1 MIVNAP
7 QGVKRKLYHQL
18 VLLVIAFFIMLSYVV
33 QLQEANA
40 YMGYA
45 PISLG
50 IGFIV
55 CFAIGFLLITMMMPA
70 KINKPSDFFC
80 FFYGFFVLLPYS
92 LLHSIRGEVA
102 FESFAIYFVILFFP
116 LLFVKIILLRLPVFR
131 FPGLISQSSIILFL
145 CVLIVVGVVMVLL
158 NPTPSAGFELS
169 TSYDRRLEGR
179 EIFVSG
185 SFFSYFSTAII
196 NGFAP
201 LVAFWACWK
210 KKSWLMIVPF
220 LCWLAFYYL
229 LGLKAPILFIT
240 VAALL
245 GYAARVRKIEFF
257 LACIYLLLVLAFVVF
272 VFEYT
277 VTNYSYVADYFL
289 RRAFT
294 VPSWVNASFF
304 EFMTSESVK
313 WSELTG
319 IDGGKSISFVVGEE
333 YLGFEGLNANTNA
346 FMYALGS
353 GGVVLYLL
361 TIFLV
366 SAVFFILDSAYV
378 RKNNPIFIYIGFSYS
393 VLIIEQAATTA
404 LLSSGIGLL
413 IGLMVCARK
422 NQDNSYV

>member
-1 MIVNAP
+1 MNSR
-7 QGVKRKLYHQL
+7 QGVKKNLRRS
-18 VLLVIAFFIMLSYVV
+18 LLLLTVAFFIMLSYVV
-33 QLQEANA
+33 QLQGANA
-40 YMGYA
+40 YVGYV
-45 PISLG
+45 PISLDVSFV
-50 IGFIV
+50 I
-55 CFAIGFLLITMMMPA
+55 CFAIGFLLVAMMVPV

-92 LLHSIRGEVA
+92 LLYSIRGELGV
-102 FESFAIYFVILFFP
+102 ESFAIYFVVLFFP
-116 LLFVKIILLRLPVFR
+116 LLLVKVILLRLPVFR
-131 FPGLISQSSIILFL
+131 FPGLISQSSVILIL

-158 NPTPSAGFELS
+158 NPTPSAGFDLS

-210 KKSWLMIVPF
+210 RKTWLIVVPF

-229 LGLKAPILFIT
+229 LGVKAPILFIT

-245 GYAARVRKIEFF
+245 GYAARSRKIEFF
-257 LACIYLLLVLAFVVF
+257 LGYIYLLLILAFVVF
-272 VFEYT
+272 VFEYAT
-277 VTNYSYVADYFL
+277 TSYSYVADYFL
-289 RRAFT
+289 RRTFT

-304 EFMTSESVK
+304 EFMSSESMN
-313 WSELTG
+313 WSALTG
-319 IDGGKSISFVVGEE
+319 IHESKPISFVVGED